1 MRAFIDVAFHHA
13 RTTIS
18 TLLLLLI
25 AGGVAYV
32 EIPKEAE
39 PDINIPLIIVRVTH
53 EGISPEDSEN
63 LLIRPLEL
71 ELRSVE
77 GLKEMRAKGYEGGA
91 NVVLEFEAGFDVD
104 QALSDV
110 RESVDDAKPDL
121 PDDSDDP
128 IIEEINF
135 SEFPVVVISMSGNV
149 PERALLKLG
158 RDLKDELEGLSPV
171 LKASLTGTREEMV
184 EILIDPV
191 KVESYGLSPSEA
203 TAIVKSSNKL
213 VAAGAQD
220 TGRGSFT
227 LKVPGLLTNVYEI
240 MDLPV
245 TVDGDA
251 VVRLSDIGTVRRAF
265 KDPTS
270 FARING
276 HNAVTLEVS
285 KRSGENLIETVALV
299 RETVAEEQA
308 VWPETL
314 QGAITVSYSQD
325 KSTDIKE
332 RLTTLENSVISAVL
346 LVMIVVVGALGLR
359 SAGLVG
365 VAIPGSFLT
374 GVLVLHV
381 LGNTMNIVVLFGL
394 VLAVGMLVDGA
405 IVVTEYADRKMTEG
419 LHRKKAYSLA
429 AKRMAPP
436 IIAATLTTLAAFLPL
451 LFWPGVVGEFMK
463 YLPITLIAT
472 LSASLLMALVFIPAL
487 GGFMGKPGN
496 ADPDAMKA
504 LKGGDE
510 AGLENAGPVTQKYLN
525 LLDKALRHPGKIVAA
540 AVFVLFT
547 VLGTYGLFGN
557 GIEFFPEVE
566 PTNAQVN
573 VRARGN
579 MSIWERDALMREVEA
594 EVLQVEGMRTVYT
607 RTQSNPTG
615 EEAEDIIG
623 TVFLEFTDWDKRR
636 KADDILA
643 EIRERTAPIAG
654 IIVNTAKQEGGPPV
668 GKPVQ
673 MEISSR
679 YPELL
684 APTAKRIV
692 EELSKNPNFIDI
704 EDSLPLPG
712 IDWVFDVDRA
722 QAAKFGADVSSI
734 GSTIRLATSGIKLG
748 EYRPTDTDEELDIR
762 ARFPGEYRTLEQ
774 LRHIR
779 VKTPGGQVPIDN
791 FVEMK
796 AEAKTGT
803 ISRTDVKRIVMVK
816 ADVVEGVL
824 ADEMVKG
831 IQAWLDQ
838 ANLDPRIKIK
848 FKGEDEEQEKAQAFL
863 SKAFGVALFLIAIIL
878 VTQFNSFY
886 SGFLILSA
894 VVMSTIG
901 VFIGLLIT
909 GQPFGIVMGGIG
921 VIALA
926 GIVVNNNIVLIDT
939 FDRLKQS
946 TSDAREAIMLTG
958 AQRLRPVLLTTVTT
972 MLGLLPMALNI
983 GLDFIGRNVVI
994 DAPANQMWVQ
1004 LSISIVFGL
1013 GFATVLT
1020 LIVTPSLLMIRANV
1034 SDWRNKRRSAK
1045 IADAEPA

>member
-1 MRAFIDVAFHHA
+1 MKALIDVAFHHA

-39 PDINIPLIIVRVTH
+39 PDINIPLVIVRVTH

-121 PDDSDDP
+121 PDDSEDP

-135 SEFPVVVISMSGNV
+135 SEFPVVVISMAGTV
-149 PERALLKLG
+149 PERALLNLG

-171 LKASLTGTREEMV
+171 LKATLTGTREEMV

-191 KVESYGLSPSEA
+191 KVESYGLSPAEA
-203 TAIVKSSNKL
+203 IAVVNSSNKL

-227 LKVPGLLTNVYEI
+227 LKVPGLLTNVTEI
-240 MDLPV
+240 MSLPV

-251 VVRLSDIGTVRRAF
+251 VVRLADIGTVRRSF

-270 FARING
+270 FARVNG
-276 HNAVTLEVS
+276 ESAVTLEVS
-285 KRSGENLIETVALV
+285 KRAGENLIETVALV
-299 RETVAEEQA
+299 RELVEQERA
-308 VWPETL
+308 AWPESLHSAVDVTF
-314 QGAITVSYSQD
+314 TQD
-325 KSTDIKE
+325 KSTDIIE
-332 RLTTLENSVISAVL
+332 RVSTLENSVISAVL

-359 SAGLVG
+359 SAALVG

-374 GVLVLHV
+374 GVLVLHIM
-381 LGNTMNIVVLFGL
+381 GNTMNIVVLFGL

-436 IIAATLTTLAAFLPL
+436 IIAATMTTLAAFLPL

-463 YLPITLIAT
+463 YLPITLLAT

-487 GGFMGKPGN
+487 GGYIGRPGN

-504 LKGGDE
+504 LKGGEE
-510 AGLENAGPVTQKYLN
+510 AGLDNAGPVTMGYLRM
-525 LLDKALRHPGKIVAA
+525 LEKTLRYPGLVVAGA
-540 AVFVLFT
+540 FMMLFG
-547 VLGTYGLFGN
+547 VWGFYGAFGN

-566 PTNAQVN
+566 PTNAQVQ
-573 VRARGN
+573 VKARGN

-594 EVLQVEGMRTVYT
+594 EAQQVNGIKTLYT
-607 RTQSNPTG
+607 RTQSNPSG
-615 EEAEDIIG
+615 EAAEDIIG
-623 TVFLEFTDWDKRR
+623 TIFLEFDDWDKRR
-636 KADDILA
+636 KADTILA

-654 IIVNTAKQEGGPPV
+654 IIVNTVKQEGGPPV
-668 GKPVQ
+668 GKPIQ
-673 MEISSR
+673 LEISSR

-692 EELSKNPNFIDI
+692 EELNKNSNFIDI
-704 EDSLPLPG
+704 EDNLPLPG

-722 QAAKFGADVSSI
+722 QAAKFGADVSTI
-734 GSTIRLATSGIKLG
+734 GSTVRLATSGIKLG
-748 EYRPTDTDEELDIR
+748 EYRPSDTDDELDIR
-762 ARFPGEYRTLEQ
+762 ARFPDEYRNLEQ
-774 LRHIR
+774 LRHMR

-791 FVEMK
+791 FVNIE
-796 AEAKTGT
+796 AQAKTGT
-803 ISRTDVKRIVMVK
+803 ISRVDVKRVVTVK

-831 IQAWLDQ
+831 IQAWLNTAD
-838 ANLDPRIKIK
+838 LDPRISIK
-848 FKGEDEEQEKAQAFL
+848 FKGEDEEQAKAQAFL

-901 VFIGLLIT
+901 VFIGLLVT

-972 MLGLLPMALNI
+972 MLGLLPMAMNI
-983 GLDFIGRNVVI
+983 GLDFMGRTIVI

-1013 GFATVLT
+1013 GFATILT
-1020 LIVTPSLLMIRANV
+1020 LIVTPSLLMVRANF
-1034 SDWRNKRRSAK
+1034 SDWWHGRKAARLSQA
-1045 IADAEPA
+1045 

>member
-1 MRAFIDVAFHHA
+1 MRGFIDLAFHHA

-18 TLLLLLI
+18 TLILLLV
-25 AGGVAYV
+25 AGSVAYV

-39 PDINIPLIIVRVTH
+39 PDINIPLVIVRVVH
-53 EGISPEDSEN
+53 EGISPEDSES
-63 LLIRPLEL
+63 LIIRPLEL

-91 NVVLEFEAGFDVD
+91 NIVLEFEAGFDVK

-110 RESVDDAKPDL
+110 REQVDNAKPDL
-121 PDDSDDP
+121 PDDSEDP
-128 IIEEINF
+128 VIEEINF
-135 SEFPVVVISMSGNV
+135 SEFPIVVVSLSGTV
-149 PERALLKLG
+149 PERALLHLG

-171 LKASLTGTREEMV
+171 LKAELTGTREEMV
-184 EILIDPV
+184 EIIIDPV

-203 TAIVKSSNKL
+203 IANVKSSNKL

-227 LKVPGLLTNVYEI
+227 LKVPGLLTNVTEI
-240 MDLPV
+240 MALPI
-245 TVDGDA
+245 TVDGDT
-251 VVRLSDIGTVRRAF
+251 VVRLADIGEVRRAF
-265 KDPTS
+265 KDPKS

-276 HNAVTLEVS
+276 ERAVTLEVS

-299 RETVAEEQA
+299 RERVEHERAA
-308 VWPETL
+308 WPESLRNSVNVTY
-314 QGAITVSYSQD
+314 AQD
-325 KSTDIKE
+325 KSTDIAE
-332 RLTTLENSVISAVL
+332 RLSTLENSVISAVL
-346 LVMIVVVGALGLR
+346 LVMIVVVAALGLR

-374 GVLVLHV
+374 GVLVLNAMG
-381 LGNTMNIVVLFGL
+381 LTMNIVVLFGL

-419 LHRKKAYSLA
+419 LHRKKAYALA
-429 AKRMAPP
+429 AKRMAAP

-463 YLPITLIAT
+463 YLPITLLAT
-472 LSASLLMALVFIPAL
+472 LSASLLMALVFVPAL
-487 GGFMGKPGN
+487 GAYIGRPGT
-496 ADPDAMKA
+496 ARPDAMKA
-504 LKGGDE
+504 LKGGE
-510 AGLENAGPVTQKYLN
+510 EGGLENAGPVTQFYLG
-525 LLDKALRHPGKIVAA
+525 LLEKALRHPIKVTLGS
-540 AVFVLFT
+540 VFMLVGVLM
-547 VLGTYGLFGN
+547 VYGMFGN
-557 GIEFFPEVE
+557 GIEFFPKTE
-566 PTNAQVN
+566 PSAAQVQ

-579 MSIWERDALMREVEA
+579 LSIWERDALMREVEA
-594 EVLQVEGMRTVYT
+594 EIMRVKGIKIAYT
-607 RTQSNPTG
+607 RTRSNPTG
-615 EEAEDIIG
+615 EAAEDIIG

-636 KADDILA
+636 KADVILS
-643 EIRERTAPIAG
+643 EIRTRTQSMAG
-654 IIVNTAKQEGGPPV
+654 VIVNAVKQEGGPPV

-673 MEISSR
+673 IEISSR
-679 YPELL
+679 YPQLL
-684 APTAKRIV
+684 EPTAKRIV
-692 EELSKNPNFIDI
+692 QELGKNANFVDI

-712 IDWVFDVDRA
+712 IDWVFEVDRA
-722 QAAKFGADVSSI
+722 QAAKFGASVSSI
-734 GSTIRLATSGIKLG
+734 GSTIRLATSGVKLG
-748 EYRPTDTDEELDIR
+748 GYRPHDTDDELDIR
-762 ARFPGEYRTLEQ
+762 ARFPSDYRTLDQ

-779 VKTPGGQVPIDN
+779 VKTPAGQVPISN
-791 FVEMK
+791 FVLMEPR
-796 AEAKTGT
+796 AKTGT
-803 ISRTDVKRIVMVK
+803 ISRTDVKRVVLVK
-816 ADVVEGVL
+816 ADVAKGVL

-831 IQAWLDQ
+831 IQTWIDKADI
-838 ANLDPRIKIK
+838 DPRISIR
-848 FKGEDEEQEKAQAFL
+848 FKGEDEEQAKAKAFL

-894 VVMSTIG
+894 VVMSTTG

-939 FDRLKQS
+939 FDRLKQT
-946 TSDAREAIMLTG
+946 TSDTREAIMLTG

-972 MLGLLPMALNI
+972 MLGLLPMAMNI
-983 GLDFIGRNVVI
+983 GIDFIGRTIVF

-1013 GFATVLT
+1013 GFATILT
-1020 LIVTPSLLMIRANV
+1020 LIFTPALLMIRANV
-1034 SDWRNKRRSAK
+1034 ADWRHHRRAGG
-1045 IADAEPA
+1045 AELAG

>member
-1 MRAFIDVAFHHA
+1 MRALIDVAFHHA

-25 AGGVAYV
+25 AGSVAYQ

-39 PDINIPLIIVRVTH
+39 PDINIPLIIVRVIH

-63 LLIRPLEL
+63 LLIRPLEQ

-104 QALSDV
+104 QALTDV

-121 PDDSDDP
+121 PSDSEDAV
-128 IIEEINF
+128 IEEINF
-135 SEFPVVVISMSGNV
+135 SEFPVVVISMSGQV
-149 PERALLKLG
+149 PERALLNLG
-158 RDLKDELEGLSPV
+158 RDLKDELEGLSSV

-191 KVESYGLSPSEA
+191 KVESYGLSPDEA
-203 TAIVKSSNKL
+203 TSIVKSSNKL

-240 MDLPV
+240 MELPV

-251 VVRLSDIGTVRRAF
+251 VVRLADIGTVRRAF

-285 KRSGENLIETVALV
+285 KRSGENLIETVARV
-299 RETVAEEQA
+299 REKVAEEQA

-314 QGAITVSYSQD
+314 RGAISVSYSQD

-332 RLTTLENSVISAVL
+332 RLSTLENSVISAVL
-346 LVMIVVVGALGLR
+346 LVMIVVVGSLGLR

-374 GVLVLHV
+374 GVLVLHIM
-381 LGNTMNIVVLFGL
+381 GNTMNIVVLFGL

-419 LHRKKAYSLA
+419 LHRKKAYALA

-487 GGFMGKPGN
+487 GGYIGKPGRE
-496 ADPDAMKA
+496 DTKKA
-504 LKGGDE
+504 LTVGEE
-510 AGLENAGPVTQKYLN
+510 AGLETAGPVTQTYLN
-525 LLDKALRHPGKIVAA
+525 ILEKALRHPAKIVALS
-540 AVFVLFT
+540 VFVLFA
-547 VLGTYGLFGN
+547 VLGTYGVFGN
-557 GIEFFPEVE
+557 GVEFFPEVE

-594 EVLQVEGMRTVYT
+594 EVLQVEGIRTVYT
-607 RTQSNPTG
+607 RTQSAPSG
-615 EEAEDIIG
+615 EQAEDIIG
-623 TVFLEFTDWDKRR
+623 SVFLEFEDWDKRR
-636 KADDILA
+636 KADTILG

-654 IIVNTAKQEGGPPV
+654 VVVNTEKQEGGPPV

-684 APTAKRIV
+684 GPTAKRIV
-692 EELSKNPNFIDI
+692 EELSKNPNFVDI

-722 QAAKFGADVSSI
+722 QAAKFGADVSTV

-748 EYRPTDTDEELDIR
+748 EYRPTDTDDELDIR
-762 ARFPGEYRTLEQ
+762 ARFPGDYRTLEQ

-779 VKTPGGQVPIDN
+779 VKTPGGMVPIDN
-791 FVEMK
+791 FVTME
-796 AEAKTGT
+796 AQAKTGT
-803 ISRTDVKRIVMVK
+803 ISRTDVKRVVMVK
-816 ADVVEGVL
+816 SDVVEGVL

-831 IQAWLDQ
+831 IQAWLGKAD
-838 ANLDPRIKIK
+838 LDPRISIK
-848 FKGEDEEQEKAQAFL
+848 FKGEDEEQAKAQEFL
-863 SKAFGVALFLIAIIL
+863 SKAFGVALFMIAIIL

-972 MLGLLPMALNI
+972 MLGLLPMAMNI
-983 GLDFIGRNVVI
+983 GLDFIGRSVVI
-994 DAPANQMWVQ
+994 DAPANQLWVQ

-1034 SDWRNKRRSAK
+1034 TDWRIKRRVAQPQDAK
-1045 IADAEPA
+1045 PA